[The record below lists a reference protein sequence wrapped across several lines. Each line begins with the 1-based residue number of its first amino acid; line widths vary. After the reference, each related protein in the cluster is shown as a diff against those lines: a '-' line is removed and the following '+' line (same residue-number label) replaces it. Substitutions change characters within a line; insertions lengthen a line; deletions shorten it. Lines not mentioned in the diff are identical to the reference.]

1 MPSTLTVPPTAYTD
15 KSASTVMVSSK
26 DESLLRHTWHS
37 LEEALH
43 LREPVPPPVPPKDDR
58 WLVKTVNL
66 ALPQDQEPD
75 ASFWDKIVLKITSF
89 HPGSS
94 SASESDEN
102 NDEDAVSISVPADAA
117 LKQLG
122 VAENDEELQEKR
134 NYFKRM
140 AARCKEKFDEDS
152 ETLESSNSNSG
163 GLDLASIDDDEG
175 SQDQEASELRRQ
187 HRHSYHLRQYLHALH
202 SHLHR
207 SRPEHGEPQLQS
219 RLEPKVDP
227 KEMRA
232 AHRLLYTHA
241 DQESNDAEE
250 EEADRKLFGSWWGC
264 RPRRSKAEALLE
276 QQLDSDWEKID
287 LPTSKEDKRKS
298 LGEQNGA
305 VPVDLTS
312 TANSIVNSAK
322 RSWWK
327 HRQSDTDVVVPVSKD
342 TLKQDRKAT
351 TKKLQAI
358 AAAGNASKNICIRR
372 YFSTFYWNLLTY
384 ILFLSSRHL
393 LLIAAYEAMKEH
405 QALKIRQGK
414 KVSHGEM
421 KAVLAGMAMAEAVKL
436 LESRRGSSGATDDD
450 EQRDETVAEAG
461 SKALKL
467 FELLR

>member
-1 MPSTLTVPPTAYTD
+1 MPATLTAPPTAYTD

-75 ASFWDKIVLKITSF
+75 ASFWDRIALKITSF

-94 SASESDEN
+94 SESESDEN

-122 VAENDEELQEKR
+122 VADNDGELQEKR

-140 AARCKEKFDEDS
+140 AARCKEKFDEDN
-152 ETLESSNSNSG
+152 ETLESSSS
-163 GLDLASIDDDEG
+163 LELASIDDEG
-175 SQDQEASELRRQ
+175 LQDPEASELRRQ
-187 HRHSYHLRQYLHALH
+187 HRHSHHLRQYLHALH

-207 SRPEHGEPQLQS
+207 SRTEHGEPQLQS

-232 AHRLLYTHA
+232 AHRLLYPHA
-241 DQESNDAEE
+241 DRESNDAEE

-287 LPTSKEDKRKS
+287 FPTSKEDKRKS

-305 VPVDLTS
+305 LPVDP
-312 TANSIVNSAK
+312 TANSTVNSAR

-327 HRQSDTDVVVPVSKD
+327 PRQPDTDVVVPVNKD

-358 AAAGNASKNICIRR
+358 AAA
-372 YFSTFYWNLLTY
+372 
-384 ILFLSSRHL
+384 
-393 LLIAAYEAMKEH
+393 AAYEAMKEH

-436 LESRRGSSGATDDD
+436 LESRRGSSGAADDD

>member
-1 MPSTLTVPPTAYTD
+1 MPSTLAASSTAYTD
-15 KSASTVMVSSK
+15 KSASTVMVSPK
-26 DESLLRHTWHS
+26 DDGFLKHTWHS

-43 LREPVPPPVPPKDDR
+43 LREPVPPPVPPKDER

-75 ASFWDKIVLKITSF
+75 SSFWDRIVLKITSF
-89 HPGSS
+89 HTTSS
-94 SASESDEN
+94 SESENDEN
-102 NDEDAVSISVPADAA
+102 HEEDAVSISVPADAA

-122 VAENDEELQEKR
+122 IAENDGELQEKR

-152 ETLESSNSNSG
+152 ETLESSSSSSIEV
-163 GLDLASIDDDEG
+163 ASVAVEG
-175 SQDQEASELRRQ
+175 SPDQEASELRRQ
-187 HRHSYHLRQYLHALH
+187 HRHSHHLRQYLHALH
-202 SHLHR
+202 NHLHR
-207 SRPEHGEPQLQS
+207 NRTEDGDTQMPN

-227 KEMRA
+227 KEMKA
-232 AHRLLYTHA
+232 AHRLLYPKT
-241 DQESNDAEE
+241 DQESDDGDDEDE
-250 EEADRKLFGSWWGC
+250 DRKLFGSWWGC
-264 RPRRSKAEALLE
+264 RPRRSRAEALLE
-276 QQLDSDWEKID
+276 QQLDSDWEKIEF
-287 LPTSKEDKRKS
+287 PTSKEDKRRS

-305 VPVDLTS
+305 VPIDWTTSSTVDGS
-312 TANSIVNSAK
+312 K

-327 HRQSDTDVVVPVSKD
+327 HRQPETDVVVPVSKD
-342 TLKQDRKAT
+342 ALKQDRKAT
-351 TKKLQAI
+351 TKRLQAI
-358 AAAGNASKNICIRR
+358 AAA
-372 YFSTFYWNLLTY
+372 
-384 ILFLSSRHL
+384 
-393 LLIAAYEAMKEH
+393 AAYEAMKEH

-436 LESRRGSSGATDDD
+436 LESRRGSKEAADDD

>member
-15 KSASTVMVSSK
+15 KSASTVMVSNK
-26 DESLLRHTWHS
+26 DENFLKHTWHS

-75 ASFWDKIVLKITSF
+75 SNFWDRIVLKITSF
-89 HPGSS
+89 HSQSS
-94 SASESDEN
+94 SESENDEN
-102 NDEDAVSISVPADAA
+102 NEEDAVSISVPADAA
-117 LKQLG
+117 LHQLG
-122 VAENDEELQEKR
+122 VAENDSELQEKR

-140 AARCKEKFDEDS
+140 AARCKEKFDEDN
-152 ETLESSNSNSG
+152 ETLESSNSIDSR
-163 GLDLASIDDDEG
+163 SIDDDEG
-175 SQDQEASELRRQ
+175 SSDQEASELRRQ

-207 SRPEHGEPQLQS
+207 SRTEHGEAQLQS

-227 KEMRA
+227 KEMKA
-232 AHRLLYTHA
+232 AHRLLYPNTEK
-241 DQESNDAEE
+241 ESDDGEE
-250 EEADRKLFGSWWGC
+250 DDADRKLFGSWWGC

-287 LPTSKEDKRKS
+287 FPTSKEDKRKS

-305 VPVDLTS
+305 VPIDS
-312 TANSIVNSAK
+312 TANSTFNSTK

-327 HRQSDTDVVVPVSKD
+327 HRQPDTDVVVPVNKD

-351 TKKLQAI
+351 TKRLQAI
-358 AAAGNASKNICIRR
+358 AAA
-372 YFSTFYWNLLTY
+372 
-384 ILFLSSRHL
+384 
-393 LLIAAYEAMKEH
+393 AAYEAMKEH

-436 LESRRGSSGATDDD
+436 LESRRGSSGASDDD

>member
-1 MPSTLTVPPTAYTD
+1 MPSTLTAPPAAYID
-15 KSASTVMVSSK
+15 KSASTVMVSDK
-26 DESLLRHTWHS
+26 DENFLKHTWHS

-75 ASFWDKIVLKITSF
+75 SSFWDRIVLKITSF
-89 HPGSS
+89 HTASS
-94 SASESDEN
+94 SELENDEDH
-102 NDEDAVSISVPADAA
+102 DEDAVSISVPADAA
-117 LKQLG
+117 LKQMG
-122 VAENDEELQEKR
+122 VAENDGELQEKR

-140 AARCKEKFDEDS
+140 AARCKEKFDEDN
-152 ETLESSNSNSG
+152 EALESSSSSSSIES
-163 GLDLASIDDDEG
+163 ASMEEGEG
-175 SQDQEASELRRQ
+175 SPDQEASELRRQ
-187 HRHSYHLRQYLHALH
+187 HRHSHHLRLYLHALH

-207 SRPEHGEPQLQS
+207 RRTEHGESQPQS

-227 KEMRA
+227 KEMKA
-232 AHRLLYTHA
+232 AHRLLYPNT
-241 DQESNDAEE
+241 DQESDDGDEE
-250 EEADRKLFGSWWGC
+250 DADRKLFGSWWGC

-287 LPTSKEDKRKS
+287 FPTSKEDKRKS

-305 VPVDLTS
+305 APVDLT
-312 TANSIVNSAK
+312 TANNTANSAK

-327 HRQSDTDVVVPVSKD
+327 HRQPDTDVVVPMNKD
-342 TLKQDRKAT
+342 TLKKDRKAT

-358 AAAGNASKNICIRR
+358 AAA
-372 YFSTFYWNLLTY
+372 
-384 ILFLSSRHL
+384 
-393 LLIAAYEAMKEH
+393 AAYEAMKEH

-436 LESRRGSSGATDDD
+436 LESRRGSKGAADDDD

>member
-15 KSASTVMVSSK
+15 KSASTVMVSNK
-26 DESLLRHTWHS
+26 DDNFLKHTWHS

-75 ASFWDKIVLKITSF
+75 SSFWDRIVLKITSF
-89 HPGSS
+89 HTLSS
-94 SASESDEN
+94 SESDNDEN
-102 NDEDAVSISVPADAA
+102 EEDAVSISVPADAA

-122 VAENDEELQEKR
+122 VADNDRELQEKR

-140 AARCKEKFDEDS
+140 AARCKEKFDEDN
-152 ETLESSNSNSG
+152 ETLESSSSSIES
-163 GLDLASIDDDEG
+163 ASIDDEE
-175 SQDQEASELRRQ
+175 SQNPEASDLRHH
-187 HRHSYHLRQYLHALH
+187 HRHSRPLRQYLHALH

-207 SRPEHGEPQLQS
+207 SRTEHGEAQVQS

-227 KEMRA
+227 KEMKA
-232 AHRLLYTHA
+232 AHRLLYPDT
-241 DQESNDAEE
+241 DKESDDSDEE
-250 EEADRKLFGSWWGC
+250 DADRKLFGSWWGC

-287 LPTSKEDKRKS
+287 FPTSKEDKRKS

-305 VPVDLTS
+305 VPVDLT
-312 TANSIVNSAK
+312 ANSTVNSAK

-327 HRQSDTDVVVPVSKD
+327 HRQPDTDVVVPVSKE

-358 AAAGNASKNICIRR
+358 AAA
-372 YFSTFYWNLLTY
+372 
-384 ILFLSSRHL
+384 
-393 LLIAAYEAMKEH
+393 AAYEAMKEH

-436 LESRRGSSGATDDD
+436 LESRRGSNGIADDD
-450 EQRDETVAEAG
+450 DQRDETVAEAG